1 MPRSCT
7 ADDVFRALRKHDK
20 GFEIHE
26 RRGKGSHRMI
36 FHRPSGQQFPVPYH
50 KGRDLGKTL
59 PQGHYP
65 AFQFAGGFLRLI
77 SCR

>member
-1 MPRSCT
+1 MPRSCS

-50 KGRDLGKTL
+50 KGCDLGKPYLKAIIRRFNL
-59 PQGHYP
+59 PEDFFG
-65 AFQFAGGFLRLI
+65 
-77 SCR
+77 